1 MAIFKFKKSKNMKDQ
16 EFSKR
21 FTISIR
27 NCMFV
32 HLALTVIGVIALTVL
47 GYDADYLVTVLITM
61 MPVYIALQGANY
73 VKSGFENV
81 KKIASGACEI
91 CASDQVESENG

>member
-1 MAIFKFKKSKNMKDQ
+1 MAIFKLKQTESAKDK

-21 FTISIR
+21 FTVSIR

-32 HLALTVIGVIALTVL
+32 HLALTIVGVIVLTVL
-47 GYDADYLVTVLITM
+47 GYDADYLVTILTTM

-73 VKSGFENV
+73 VKSGYENG
-81 KKIASGACEI
+81 KKIVSSSYSYYE
-91 CASDQVESENG
+91 ETENG

>member
-1 MAIFKFKKSKNMKDQ
+1 MKIFVGNGANAKDK

-21 FTISIR
+21 FTVSIR

-32 HLALTVIGVIALTVL
+32 HLGLTVAGVIVLTVL
-47 GYDADYLVTVLITM
+47 GYDADYLVTVLTAM

-73 VKSGFENV
+73 VKSGYENG
-81 KKIASGACEI
+81 KKISSSATVY
-91 CASDQVESENG
+91 VEEDDANG

>member
-1 MAIFKFKKSKNMKDQ
+1 MKEKFLNMIHGYVSSNN

-27 NCMFV
+27 NFMFIHV
-32 HLALTVIGVIALTVL
+32 SVSLIAVIVLTVMGVDAFGVIDILT
-47 GYDADYLVTVLITM
+47 AM

-73 VKSGFENV
+73 VKSGFENW
-81 KKIASGACEI
+81 KKIGASREQDDCE
-91 CASDQVESENG
+91 DG

>member
-1 MAIFKFKKSKNMKDQ
+1 MTIFRLKKSQSAKDN

-21 FTISIR
+21 FTVSIR

-32 HLALTVIGVIALTVL
+32 HLIFTVIGTIVLTVL
-47 GYDADYLVTVLITM
+47 GYDADYLVTILTTM

-73 VKSGFENV
+73 VKSGYENG
-81 KKIASGACEI
+81 KKIVSSSYSYYE
-91 CASDQVESENG
+91 ETENG